1 MAKDKKKDAVERFMD
16 RRKLAKAKSE
26 NLKVIPTKPKAK
38 KIKRT
43 GKCSPGKVLKGG
55 KCVPKKQIEGPMR
68 KKPRSKPIADAAEH
82 ILNAATMKT
91 FGVVKGVYKE
101 LKRKKKKKK

>member
-26 NLKVIPTKPKAK
+26 NLKVIPKKQKAK

-43 GKCSPGKVLKGG
+43 GKCSPGKVLRGN
-55 KCVPKKQIEGPMR
+55 KCVPRIEG
-68 KKPRSKPIADAAEH
+68 KKPGKGEQTYKRLGKSLLKVGGKVSEVTPLGQLIK
-82 ILNAATMKT
+82 ATS
-91 FGVVKGVYKE
+91 G
-101 LKRKKKKKK
+101 LSKKKKKK